1 MTKYRMKRETV
12 TDVGLRIKAVRQQLR
27 LQQKEMAAVLQ
38 MAASYLSEIE
48 GGKANPGPEFFLK
61 LVYDYNV
68 NPNYLFLGTGEMF
81 LGSESTIKAE
91 EFDLERGNIDSPEKL
106 LWIMDHS
113 SFFKNTILSQASRI
127 YIENVNLIKRNMQ
140 KK

>member
-1 MTKYRMKRETV
+1 
-12 TDVGLRIKAVRQQLR
+12 RQQLR
-27 LQQKEMAAVLQ
+27 LQQKEMAAALQ

-113 SFFKNTILSQASRI
+113 SFFRNTILSQASRI
-127 YIENVNLIKRNMQ
+127 YIENENLIKRNMQ